1 MRLLIRQVTAIP
13 LDGEHDRLPDVDIAI
28 EDGRIRAVG
37 AAPPDFVPDQTV
49 DGREY
54 LALPAFFNAHTHAA
68 MTLERGW
75 AEDLPFDRWL
85 NEKIWVAE
93 SALEEE
99 DVYWGAALACCEMIR
114 CGIVGFADHYFWMHQ
129 VARAVAEAGMKAH
142 LAWCQF
148 GIGAEHEVGGATL
161 EDTIAFIREWHGA
174 ADGRIRCALGPH
186 SPYMCPPEFLRR
198 VVEEAERLGVG
209 IHLHV
214 AESEEQVQNSLKAH
228 GRTPVAHLAH
238 LGVFD
243 HPTIAAHC
251 IAVTDEDL
259 HILAEKGVWVAHTP
273 KTYMKLAMG
282 MAPLDR
288 FLAAGVR
295 VALGTDGPAS
305 NNDLNMLEVLRM
317 AGLVHK
323 NRVGDPAAFPHDLL
337 LRLATQEAARALG
350 FADDD
355 VGATP
360 RGEPPRGVALAVAP
374 NAVAPSGAGT
384 GPGAG
389 ASPAPTGGVLRPGAP
404 ADLILMDTRGVHWA
418 PRHDLA
424 ANVVYASHPADVR
437 YVFCDGRPLLWDGQ
451 LVTLDEE
458 RIRYEAERRAFRMVG
473 TPMRQVRRYT
483 G

>member
-1 MRLLIRQVTAIP
+1 MRTLIRNVTVIT
-13 LDGEHDRLPDVDIAI
+13 LDEENHILRDADIAI
-28 EDGRIRAVG
+28 GGKRIIAIG
-37 AAPPDFVPDQTV
+37 EAPADFIPDEVI
-49 DGREY
+49 DGREM

-93 SALEEE
+93 SALEAE

-114 CGIVGFADHYFWMHQ
+114 SGTIGFADHYFWMDR
-129 VARAVAEAGMKAH
+129 VARAVEESGMKAL

-148 GIGAEHEVGGATL
+148 GIGKEHEVGGAVL
-161 EDTIAFIREWHGA
+161 EDTVAFVRNWQGA
-174 ADGRIRCALGPH
+174 AEGRIRCALGPH

-198 VVEEAERLGVG
+198 VVEEAERLDVS

-214 AESEEQVQNSLKAH
+214 AESEEQMRNSLAAH

-243 HPTIAAHC
+243 RPAIAAHC
-251 IAVTDEDL
+251 IVVDERDL
-259 HILAEKGVWVAHTP
+259 EILARKGVHVAHTP

-282 MAPLDR
+282 MAPLER
-288 FLAAGVR
+288 FLGAGVQ
-295 VALGTDGPAS
+295 VGLGTDGPAS
-305 NNDLNMLEVLRM
+305 NNDLNMLEVLRI

-323 NRVGDPAAFPHDLL
+323 NRMGDPAVFPHDLL
-337 LRLATQEAARALG
+337 LRLATQGSARALG
-350 FADDD
+350 FA
-355 VGATP
+355 
-360 RGEPPRGVALAVAP
+360 E
-374 NAVAPSGAGT
+374 SGALV
-384 GPGAG
+384 PGG
-389 ASPAPTGGVLRPGAP
+389 P
-404 ADLILMDTRGVHWA
+404 ADIILMDTRGIHWV
-418 PRHDLA
+418 PRHDLG

-437 YVFCDGRPLLWDGQ
+437 YVFCDGRMLLRDGE
-451 LVTLDEE
+451 LTTLDEE

-473 TPMRQVRRYT
+473 TPMRQVREYR

>member
-1 MRLLIRQVTAIP
+1 MRLIIRQVTAIP
-13 LDGEHDRLPDVDIAI
+13 LDGEHDLLPDVDIAI
-28 EDGRIRAVG
+28 EDGRIHAVG
-37 AAPPDFVPDQTV
+37 SVPPDFVPQETI
-49 DGREY
+49 DGRDMV
-54 LALPAFFNAHTHAA
+54 AVPAFFNAHTHAS

-114 CGIVGFADHYFWMHQ
+114 CGVVGFADHYFWMHQ
-129 VARAVAEAGMKAH
+129 VARAVAEAGMKAN

-161 EDTIAFIREWHGA
+161 EDTVAFIREWHGE

-198 VVEEAERLGVG
+198 VVAEAERLGVG

-214 AESEEQVQNSLKAH
+214 AESEEQVRNSRQAH

-238 LGVFD
+238 LGVLD
-243 HPTIAAHC
+243 HPVIAAHC

-259 HILAEKGVWVAHTP
+259 HILAEKGVYVAHTP

-305 NNDLNMLEVLRM
+305 NNDLNMLEVLRI

-337 LRLATQEAARALG
+337 LRLATQAAARALG
-350 FADDD
+350 FADD
-355 VGATP
+355 
-360 RGEPPRGVALAVAP
+360 VAP
-374 NAVAPSGAGT
+374 AAA
-384 GPGAG
+384 
-389 ASPAPTGGVLRPGAP
+389 LRPGAP
-404 ADLILMDTRGVHWA
+404 ADLILIDTRSVHWT

-424 ANVVYASHPADVR
+424 AHLVYASHPADVR
-437 YVFCDGRPLLWDGQ
+437 YVFCDGRPLLWDGE

-473 TPMRQVRRYT
+473 TPMRQVRKYT

>member
-1 MRLLIRQVTAIP
+1 MRLLIRQVTALP
-13 LDGEHDRLPDVDIAI
+13 LDGEHNLLPDVDIAI
-28 EDGRIRAVG
+28 EDRRIRAIG
-37 AAPPDFVPDQTV
+37 SAPPDFVPHETI
-49 DGREY
+49 DGQD
-54 LALPAFFNAHTHAA
+54 LVAVPAFFNAHTHAS

-114 CGIVGFADHYFWMHQ
+114 CGVVGFADHYFWMHQ
-129 VARAVAEAGMKAH
+129 VARAVAEAGMKAN

-161 EDTIAFIREWHGA
+161 EDTVAFIREWHGA
-174 ADGRIRCALGPH
+174 ADGRIRCTLGPH

-198 VVEEAERLGVG
+198 VVAEAERLGVG

-214 AESEEQVQNSLKAH
+214 SESEEQVRNSLKAH
-228 GRTPVAHLAH
+228 GRTPVAHLAS
-238 LGVFD
+238 LGVLD
-243 HPTIAAHC
+243 HPVIAAHC

-259 HILAEKGVWVAHTP
+259 RILAEKGVYVAHTP

-305 NNDLNMLEVLRM
+305 NNDLNMLEVLRIT
-317 AGLVHK
+317 GLVHK

-350 FADDD
+350 FAD
-355 VGATP
+355 VGATF
-360 RGEPPRGVALAVAP
+360 AV
-374 NAVAPSGAGT
+374 T
-384 GPGAG
+384 
-389 ASPAPTGGVLRPGAP
+389 PAAALRPGAP
-404 ADLILMDTRGVHWA
+404 ADLILLDTRGAHWT

-424 ANVVYASHPADVR
+424 ANVVYASHPSDVR
-437 YVFCDGRPLLWDGQ
+437 YVFCDGRPLLWDGE

>member
-13 LDGEHDRLPDVDIAI
+13 LDGKHDLLPDVDIAI
-28 EDGRIRAVG
+28 EGGRIRAVG
-37 AAPPDFVPDQTV
+37 SAPPDFVPDRTI

-129 VARAVAEAGMKAH
+129 VARAAAEAGMKAH

-214 AESEEQVQNSLKAH
+214 AESEEQVLNSLKAH

-259 HILAEKGVWVAHTP
+259 RILAERGVWVAHTP

-305 NNDLNMLEVLRM
+305 NNDLNMLEVLRI

-350 FADDD
+350 FADN
-355 VGATP
+355 VGAT
-360 RGEPPRGVALAVAP
+360 LAVAP
-374 NAVAPSGAGT
+374 D
-384 GPGAG
+384 GAG
-389 ASPAPTGGVLRPGAP
+389 ASPAPTAGTLRPGTP
-404 ADLILMDTRGVHWA
+404 ADLILMDTRGVHWT

-437 YVFCDGRPLLWDGQ
+437 YVFCDGRPLLWDGK
-451 LVTLDEE
+451 LVNLDEE

>member
-13 LDGEHDRLPDVDIAI
+13 LDGEHDLLPDVDIAV
-28 EDGRIRAVG
+28 EDGRIRAIG
-37 AAPPDFVPDQTV
+37 AVPPDFVPEQTV
-49 DGREY
+49 DGREF

-161 EDTIAFIREWHGA
+161 EDTVAFIREWHGA

-198 VVEEAERLGVG
+198 VVAEAERLGVG

-214 AESEEQVQNSLKAH
+214 AESQEQVANSLKAH

-259 HILAEKGVWVAHTP
+259 EILAEKSVWVAHTP

-288 FLAAGVR
+288 FLTAGVR

-305 NNDLNMLEVLRM
+305 NNDLNMLEVLRIT
-317 AGLVHK
+317 GLVHK
-323 NRVGDPAAFPHDLL
+323 NRVGDPAAFPHTLL
-337 LRLATQEAARALG
+337 LQLATQE
-350 FADDD
+350 
-355 VGATP
+355 VG
-360 RGEPPRGVALAVAP
+360 RFDKP
-374 NAVAPSGAGT
+374 NVGRFDKPNGQFDKPNVGRFDK
-384 GPGAG
+384 
-389 ASPAPTGGVLRPGAP
+389 PTYAGVLRPGAP
-404 ADLILMDTRGVHWA
+404 ADLILMDTRGVHWT

-437 YVFCDGRPLLWDGQ
+437 YVFCDGRPLLWDGE

-473 TPMRQVRRYT
+473 TPMRQVRRYR

>member
-1 MRLLIRQVTAIP
+1 MVMRLLIRQVAAIP
-13 LDGEHDRLPDVDIAI
+13 LDGEHNLLPEVDIAI
-28 EDGRIRAVG
+28 EDGRIRAIGTV
-37 AAPPDFVPDQTV
+37 PPDFVPEQTI
-49 DGREY
+49 DGREWV
-54 LALPAFFNAHTHAA
+54 ALPAFFNAHTHAA

-114 CGIVGFADHYFWMHQ
+114 SGIVGFADHYFWMHQ
-129 VARAVAEAGMKAH
+129 VARAVAEAGMKAN

-148 GIGAEHEVGGATL
+148 GIGAEQEVGGATL
-161 EDTIAFIREWHGA
+161 EDTVAFIREWHGA
-174 ADGRIRCALGPH
+174 AEGRIRCALGPH
-186 SPYMCPPEFLRR
+186 SPYMCPPAFLRR
-198 VVEEAERLGVG
+198 IVEEAERLGVG

-214 AESEEQVQNSLKAH
+214 AESQEQVANSLRAH

-259 HILAEKGVWVAHTP
+259 AILAEKGVWVAHTP

-305 NNDLNMLEVLRM
+305 NNDLNMLEVLRIT
-317 AGLVHK
+317 GLVHK
-323 NRVGDPAAFPHDLL
+323 NRVGDPAAFPHPLL
-337 LRLATQEAARALG
+337 LRWATQEAARALG
-350 FADDD
+350 FASE
-355 VGATP
+355 GT
-360 RGEPPRGVALAVAP
+360 VAP
-374 NAVAPSGAGT
+374 TTVAPT
-384 GPGAG
+384 PV
-389 ASPAPTGGVLRPGAP
+389 GVLRPGAP
-404 ADLILMDTRGVHWA
+404 ADLILMDTRGVHWT

-424 ANVVYASHPADVR
+424 ANVIYASHPADVR
-437 YVFCDGRPLLWDGQ
+437 YVFCDGRPLLWDGE

-458 RIRYEAERRAFRMVG
+458 RIRYEAERRAFRMTG
-473 TPMRQVRRYT
+473 TPMRQVRRY
-483 G
+483 GG